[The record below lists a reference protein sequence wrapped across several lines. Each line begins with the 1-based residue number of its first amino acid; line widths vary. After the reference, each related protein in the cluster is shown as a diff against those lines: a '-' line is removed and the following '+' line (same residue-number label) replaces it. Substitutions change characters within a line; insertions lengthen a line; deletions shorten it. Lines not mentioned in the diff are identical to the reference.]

1 MYARSLLA
9 ELCDIGC
16 RYNHSSKEIQSQHVC
31 ERNREYPIKVVCTF
45 EEPEHTV
52 SLKLELNA
60 AKIYM
65 THYTMKRFIDVV
77 KYIMR
82 KDRSCLVSRNFF
94 TL

>member
-1 MYARSLLA
+1 MNAWPLLA

-16 RYNHSSKEIQSQHVC
+16 RYNHSSKEQHVC
-31 ERNREYPIKVVCTF
+31 GRNREYSIKIVCTF